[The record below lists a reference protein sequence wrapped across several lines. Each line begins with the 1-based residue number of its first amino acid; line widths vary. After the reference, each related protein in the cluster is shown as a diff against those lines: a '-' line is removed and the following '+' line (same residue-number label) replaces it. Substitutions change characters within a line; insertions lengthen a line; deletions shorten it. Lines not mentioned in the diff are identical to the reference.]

1 MSIKSRLQRLE
12 DRSPQHYAQAVIA
25 FCDEH
30 DDEATKA
37 EKLAEAYTLAGLT
50 PKPDDNVIFFRR
62 LDCRRKPHD
71 NDGRDLDHE

>member
-1 MSIKSRLQRLE
+1 MSIKRRLQRLE
-12 DRSPQHYAQAVIA
+12 DKAPHTFPQAIIA
-25 FCDEH
+25 FCNEE

-37 EKLAEAYTLAGLT
+37 EKLAAAYEQAGLT

-62 LDCRRKPHD
+62 VNCRRKPHD